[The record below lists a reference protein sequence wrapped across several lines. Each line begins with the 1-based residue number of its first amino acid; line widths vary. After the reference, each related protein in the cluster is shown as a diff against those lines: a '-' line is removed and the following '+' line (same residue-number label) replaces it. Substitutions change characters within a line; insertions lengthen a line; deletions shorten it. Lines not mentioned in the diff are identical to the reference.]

1 MDYTVSAIC
10 TIYSPSTHYIDMYMT
25 HTFYI
30 FTIFCTCIKHSTK
43 MVSVLED
50 KDTMWTIYTTC
61 TRGIHVL
68 SRIVA
73 SVLRLVCQNLG
84 TAEVRPSKATY
95 ARRADRGRS
104 RHINITGAA
113 PPAAADAA
121 AAAPAPAAAAAGCSY
136 YSSEGPKLLLLQLLL
151 MLLLLT
157 QPERQPIPWLRMA
170 ATLYKFGVHYVLSD
184 LLPRNTPAAAM
195 PGARRGTMPRSPDA
209 GPSIARPAYPDRA
222 GGSSERSADASD
234 ASRSSERSSDASDGS
249 SSVERPGARTGH
261 GGPKQ
266 RELVEYTRRSA
277 SLSAPSRRWW
287 REALATASW
296 WPDSRQPR
304 SRLCKI
310 QQTRQTHSGGLF
322 EASRP
327 RPHQREHL
335 AQRLST
341 ALQGERRRRWG
352 RTNSA
357 KDVRF
362 EHKML
367 YILYKYILNI
377 Y

>member
-1 MDYTVSAIC
+1 
-10 TIYSPSTHYIDMYMT
+10 MY
-25 HTFYI
+25 YI
-30 FTIFCTCIKHSTK
+30 FTIDSLHRYVYDTYFLYLHYILYVYKHSTK

-73 SVLRLVCQNLG
+73 SVFRLVCQNLG

-184 LLPRNTPAAAM
+184 LLPKNTPAAAM

-222 GGSSERSADASD
+222 GGSSERSADAS
-234 ASRSSERSSDASDGS
+234 AGSSERSSDASDGS
-249 SSVERPGARTGH
+249 SSVERPRTGY

-277 SLSAPSRRWW
+277 SSSAPSRRWW

-296 WPDSRQPR
+296 WLDSRQPR

-341 ALQGERRRRWG
+341 AIQGERRRRWG

-357 KDVRF
+357 KG
-362 EHKML
+362 
-367 YILYKYILNI
+367 
-377 Y
+377 